1 MSHDHTSNNV
11 TLPWNVNDSSTLYN
25 LTNFN
30 EQTLHSSVKN
40 LHQRYFEQIS
50 LNLGGVI
57 HVIHYDGKT
66 QSFNPG
72 LQYPHLHGPVHT
84 PDNNRWVTPPV

>member
-40 LHQRYFEQIS
+40 LQQRYFEQIS

-57 HVIHYDGKT
+57 HVII
-66 QSFNPG
+66 G
-72 LQYPHLHGPVHT
+72 LPLKL
-84 PDNNRWVTPPV
+84 